1 MFRWFTPSIPAYA
14 RRGRPVAR
22 LVGIAGPK
30 GARNF
35 VADAVYFVLPALTLS

>member
-1 MFRWFTPSIPAYA
+1 MFRWFTLSIRAHA

-22 LVGIAGPK
+22 LIGIAGPK
-30 GARNF
+30 RARIF